1 MVPRKTVFPVQVTDN
16 ARILWLE
23 ITTHTHVTNIYALF
37 LIITQHE
44 ILCQKVDETAS
55 EIIWIFVFLWRPW
68 YFYEP
73 GSLKGR
79 EFCCSCFTRQ
89 AWCST
94 KVPGLLVRVPRA
106 PSQCSTGRLAYTA
119 DMCSSGLDCWFLLRA
134 LKDSRSQAS
143 PLDPVGL
150 LVVFDI
156 LWILPLHSDLC
167 LSLLTRCFPRVPI
180 CVQVS
185 LFHKD
190 TTIGAG
196 GPS

>member
-119 DMCSSGLDCWFLLRA
+119 DMCSRVWTAGSFWELW
-134 LKDSRSQAS
+134 KT
-143 PLDPVGL
+143 VGL
-150 LVVFDI
+150 RPLPLI
-156 LWILPLHSDLC
+156 LWVCSWC
-167 LSLLTRCFPRVPI
+167 LTFFGFCPCTQISAFL
-180 CVQVS
+180 S
-185 LFHKD
+185 
-190 TTIGAG
+190 
-196 GPS
+196 